1 MLRGDGQVVV
11 PHLIARRLVRMAHL
25 AVKRLAFM
33 PCLAVGHLTCAS
45 RLTCMPRLAAG
56 HLAHATHLVARRLV
70 ACLFHHREDLLGAT
84 VHTQLLR
91 ILDILPAQNCK
102 IRAVLVKPVEFGGKI
117 SDVCMRKDVVLGERV
132 GLR

>member
-1 MLRGDGQVVV
+1 MG
-11 PHLIARRLVRMAHL
+11 HL
-25 AVKRLAFM
+25 AVRRLTFM

-56 HLAHATHLVARRLV
+56 RLAHAARLIASHPV

-84 VHTQLLR
+84 VHAKTLR
-91 ILDILPAQNCK
+91 ILDILPAQSCK
-102 IRAVLVKPVEFGGKI
+102 IEAILVKPVEFGGKI
-117 SDVCMRKDVVLGERV
+117 SGICMRKNVVLGERV